1 MPLWSLLALRSK
13 YLRFTNLERNHN
25 HGLSVGDAMPR
36 VIVLLM
42 FLCCW
47 ATPVA
52 AADVEGDDTN
62 DVFIGTGSQL
72 LLDAQFSGSDGQRQR
87 IATCVGCRWGM
98 TQPCYGENQGF
109 CLADDPCPPDHERRA
124 VWFGEAGQPLQV
136 QGTTCVG
143 PKGPRTVADVSSQVD
158 DLILTAVPPLAPSVM
173 PMPVLTAIPARFSS
187 GQARSLGARSMSLG
201 GAHVVLD
208 ATVEWVWSWGDGTSV
223 ATTSPTITHA
233 WRAPADPV
241 VEVSATWQ
249 GWFTVDGLGPFPASG
264 ARITQQAQL
273 AVNVH
278 PARTV
283 LLGAHHLVVLPR
295 RTRE

>member
-1 MPLWSLLALRSK
+1 MTLASS
-13 YLRFTNLERNHN
+13 RNQ
-25 HGLSVGDAMPR
+25 SRTCAVVGTMRRALA
-36 VIVLLM
+36 VLLCLC
-42 FLCCW
+42 FL

-109 CLADDPCPPDHERRA
+109 CLADDPCPPEHERRA

-143 PKGPRTVADVSSQVD
+143 PKGPRTVRDVSAQVD
-158 DLILTAVPPLAPSVM
+158 DLILTAVPPLSPSVS

-187 GQARSLGARSMSLG
+187 GQSRSLGARSMSLG
-201 GAHVVLD
+201 GASVVLD
-208 ATVEWVWSWGDGTSV
+208 ASVEWVWSWGDGTRT
-223 ATTSPTITHA
+223 ATTSPTITHS
-233 WRAPADPV
+233 WRTPADPV
-241 VEVSATWQ
+241 VSVTATWQ

-264 ARITQQAQL
+264 ARITQEAQL
-273 AVNVH
+273 ALNVH

-283 LLGAHHLVVLPR
+283 LLGKNHMQVLPR

>member
-1 MPLWSLLALRSK
+1 MRERGVLDAMRHFLVLLVTMCLLASP
-13 YLRFTNLERNHN
+13 
-25 HGLSVGDAMPR
+25 A
-36 VIVLLM
+36 I
-42 FLCCW
+42 
-47 ATPVA
+47 
-52 AADVEGDDTN
+52 AADVEGDDIN

-143 PKGPRTVADVSSQVD
+143 PKGPRTVRDVSSQVD
-158 DLILTAVPPLAPSVM
+158 DLILTAVAPLAPSVS
-173 PMPVLTAIPARFSS
+173 PMPVLTGIPARFHS
-187 GQARSLGARSMSLG
+187 GQSRSLGARSMSLG

-208 ATVEWVWSWGDGTSV
+208 ATVEWAWSWGDGTRTV
-223 ATTSPTITHA
+223 TTSPTITHT

-241 VEVSATWQ
+241 VSVSATWQ
-249 GWFTVDGLGPFPASG
+249 GWFTVDGLGPFAASG
-264 ARITQQAQL
+264 ARITQEAQL
-273 AVNVH
+273 ALNVH

-283 LLGAHHLVVLPR
+283 LLGKHHLQGLAR
-295 RTRE
+295 GTRE